1 MFIIKYKWLFF
12 ILSGLAV
19 VGSIVVIWT
28 YGLRLGTD
36 FTGGT
41 ILEVRYLAN
50 QPELELLKQAVA
62 KLELGNIALQPA
74 GENNLIVRLR
84 AIDQEEKGRL
94 LEALATNPASLEEIR
109 FSSIGPIFGQELAR
123 RGLVAI
129 GLVLVLILLFVA
141 FAFRKV
147 SRPVSSWKY
156 GLIALIALLHDLI
169 IPTGVFAWLGAV
181 RGVEIDAL
189 FLTGL
194 LTIFGLSVHD
204 TIVVFDRIREHLRN
218 RVETSFAATVGISL
232 QETFIRS
239 VNTSVTIILSLLVL
253 YFFGAESTKWFA
265 LLMAVGVFV
274 GTYSSLF
281 IASPLLVLWN
291 KKS

>member
-1 MFIIKYKWLFF
+1 MFIIKYKWFF
-12 ILSGLAV
+12 FLLSGLAIA
-19 VGSIVVIWT
+19 GSIAVIWT

-41 ILEVRYLAN
+41 ILEVRYLDN
-50 QPELELLKQAVA
+50 QPELESLKSAVA

-84 AIDQEEKGRL
+84 AIDQVDKARL
-94 LEALATNPASLEEIR
+94 LEALAPGATTLEEIR

-218 RVETSFAATVGISL
+218 RVETSFAATVGTSL
-232 QETFIRS
+232 QETFTRS

-253 YFFGAESTKWFA
+253 YFFGAESTKWFS